1 MLRLSKIHSPMT
13 NSNNIIKILF
23 FFGRPLSPLY
33 SLLMSCRA
41 WLYARG
47 LKRQERLPLPVI
59 SVGNLSMGGTGKTP
73 MVIYLGRL
81 FKEAGLRPAVL
92 SRGYGGSSK
101 EAINVVSREGAKIL
115 LTAQEA
121 GDEPVLLAKEL
132 KIPVITGRQ
141 RIITGRYIV
150 EQGLA
155 NVLILDDGFQHL
167 ALARNLNLA
176 LFNAASL
183 PKRFWVFPG
192 GPWREPGSALKRAD
206 CFVING
212 AENIN
217 EKQVKSFCLKLTET
231 YPGRPIFRGHYT
243 ADSLIDPQGIQRPI
257 SALPPG
263 PLLAFCGIARPESF
277 FQTLNAI
284 AESRVIETAS
294 FQDHHAFQEKDMISL
309 NRQAEETGCTALITT
324 EKDMVKLNAL
334 SLTLP
339 LWILRVKLTMPQDFK
354 RFVLAAL

>member
-1 MLRLSKIHSPMT
+1 MT
-13 NSNNIIKILF
+13 SNNNIIKILF

-33 SLLMSCRA
+33 ALLMTFRA

-47 LKRQERLPLPVI
+47 LKRQERLALPVI

-81 FKEAGLRPAVL
+81 LKKAGRRPAVI

-101 EAINVVSREGAKIL
+101 AAINIVSREGGEIL
-115 LTAQEA
+115 LSAQEA
-121 GDEPVLLAKEL
+121 GDEPVLLAREL

-141 RIITGRYIV
+141 RVITGRYVV

-155 NVLILDDGFQHL
+155 DVLIMDDGFQHL
-167 ALARNLNLA
+167 ALARDLNLA
-176 LFNAASL
+176 LFNAAAL
-183 PKRFWVFPG
+183 PERFRVFPG
-192 GPWREPGSALKRAD
+192 GPWREPGTALKRAD

-217 EKQVKSFCLKLTET
+217 EKQIKSFCLQLTEA

-277 FQTLNAI
+277 
-284 AESRVIETAS
+284 SR
-294 FQDHHAFQEKDMISL
+294 
-309 NRQAEETGCTALITT
+309 
-324 EKDMVKLNAL
+324 
-334 SLTLP
+334 P
-339 LWILRVKLTMPQDFK
+339 
-354 RFVLAAL
+354 

>member
-1 MLRLSKIHSPMT
+1 MT
-13 NSNNIIKILF
+13 NNKNLIKILF

-33 SLLMSCRA
+33 SLLMSFRA

-47 LKRQERLPLPVI
+47 LKGQERLPRPVI
-59 SVGNLSMGGTGKTP
+59 SVGNLSLGGTGKTP

-81 FKEAGLRPAVL
+81 LKKAGLRPAVL

-101 EAINVVSREGAKIL
+101 AAINIVSREGGEIL
-115 LTAQEA
+115 LSPQEA
-121 GDEPVLLAKEL
+121 GDEPVLLAREL

-141 RIITGRYIV
+141 RLITGRYIV

-155 NVLILDDGFQHL
+155 DVLIMDDGFQHL
-167 ALARNLNLA
+167 ALARDLNLA
-176 LFNAASL
+176 LFDAAAL
-183 PKRFWVFPG
+183 PERFWVFPG
-192 GPWREPGSALKRAD
+192 GPWREPGTALKRAD

-217 EKQVKSFCLKLTET
+217 KERIKSFCLKLTET
-231 YPGRPIFRGHYT
+231 YPGRPIFRGYYT
-243 ADSLIDPQGIQRPI
+243 ADSLIDPQGIQHPI

-277 FQTLNAI
+277 FQTLNSI

-309 NRQAEETGCTALITT
+309 SRQARETGCTALITT

-334 SLTLP
+334 PLTLP
-339 LWILRVKLTMPQDFK
+339 LWILRVKLTMPRDFE

>member
-1 MLRLSKIHSPMT
+1 MT
-13 NSNNIIKILF
+13 NNIIKILF

-33 SLLMSCRA
+33 ALLMSFRA

-47 LKRQERLPLPVI
+47 VKQQIHLPLPII

-81 FKEAGLRPAVL
+81 LKKAGRRPAVL

-101 EAINVVSREGAKIL
+101 EAINIVSREGGEIL

-121 GDEPVLLAKEL
+121 GDEPVLMARKL
-132 KIPVITGRQ
+132 KIPIITGRQ
-141 RIITGRYIV
+141 RVITGRHV
-150 EQGLA
+150 VDQGLA
-155 NVLILDDGFQHL
+155 DVLIMDDGFQHL
-167 ALARNLNLA
+167 ALARDLNLA
-176 LFNAASL
+176 LFNAAAL
-183 PKRFWVFPG
+183 PEHFRVFPG
-192 GPWREPGSALKRAD
+192 GPWREPETALKRAD

-217 EKQVKSFCLKLTET
+217 EEQVKSFCLKLTET

-243 ADSLIDPQGIQRPI
+243 ADSLIDPQGIQHPI

-277 FQTLNAI
+277 FQTLKAI

-294 FQDHHAFQEKDMISL
+294 FQDHHSFQAKDMISL
-309 NRQAEETGCTALITT
+309 NRQAEKTGCTALITT
-324 EKDMVKLNAL
+324 EKDMVKLSVL
-334 SLTLP
+334 SPAMP
-339 LWILRVKLTMPQDFK
+339 LWILRVKLTMPRDFE